1 MEILKFIGNEISYFF
16 KSWLDI
22 SIQKIQQIL
31 NTGKTGL

>member
-31 NTGKTGL
+31 NTGKIGL